1 MSHPT
6 SQVNSRGYRRSLP
19 LEFEQRR
26 LESRRSIRRMRE
38 RCAALR
44 KALCKEGGI

>member
-19 LEFEQRR
+19 LELEQRR
-26 LESRRSIRRMRE
+26 LESRRSISRMRE